1 MIAISASRIS
11 FTSKI
16 KLEISKLSCI
26 LKKYTVQQLFC
37 IVDIMK
43 LLAYWKGLWK
53 KQKRLYFDY
62 ASITP
67 VDKRVS
73 KYMNRV
79 GKLFSANP
87 SSLYKDGVEAKKVL
101 EGAREEISKVL
112 EVHSDEIIFTSG
124 GTESNNL
131 AILGVVNALW
141 SKVERTFSANKSDEV
156 SVTLKPHVVVT
167 TIEHP
172 SVLEAIKVLEKSGVE
187 VTTIP
192 VEPDGIVSPK
202 KIKAAL
208 KAQTVLVTVMYA
220 NNEIG
225 TVQPIHEIAKALR
238 SYKKSLGRDNLGLPY
253 FHTDA
258 CQAPCF
264 LSLRVPSLGVDMMTL
279 DSSKFYGPRSAGVLY
294 VRRGIQVAGQVHG
307 GDQEKGKRAGTED
320 VAKFAGFAQA
330 LLITA
335 HEREVE
341 VLRIATLR
349 DDLLNWML
357 DQIPDLG
364 VNGSLSSRLP
374 NNINVCLPGRDA
386 EFMVLQLD
394 AKGVCVSSV
403 TSCHAQRE
411 DSYSEVISA
420 LGETFSDED
429 VRQKEYYKNCSRS
442 SLRITLGRFTTKRR
456 WRS

>member
-1 MIAISASRIS
+1 M
-11 FTSKI
+11 
-16 KLEISKLSCI
+16 
-26 LKKYTVQQLFC
+26 
-37 IVDIMK
+37 
-43 LLAYWKGLWK
+43 WK
-53 KQKRLYFDY
+53 KRSRLYFDY
-62 ASITP
+62 ASVTP
-67 VDKRVS
+67 VDKRVV
-73 KYMNRV
+73 KLMNRV
-79 GKLFSANP
+79 TKVFSANP
-87 SSLYKDGVEAKKVL
+87 SSLYKDGVEAQKVL
-101 EGAREEISKVL
+101 EGAREEIAKCL

-131 AILGVVNALW
+131 AILGTVNALW

-156 SVTLKPHVVVT
+156 SVTLKPHVVVS

-172 SVLEAIKVLEKSGVE
+172 SVLEAIKTLEKNGVE
-187 VTTIP
+187 VTIVP
-192 VEPDGIVSPK
+192 VEPDGIISPK

-225 TVQPIHEIAKALR
+225 TVQPIHEISKALR
-238 SYKKSLGRDNLGLPY
+238 SYKKSLGRDNLALPY

-258 CQAPCF
+258 CQAVNF

-279 DSSKFYGPRSAGVLY
+279 DSSKFYGPRSSGVLY
-294 VRRGIQVAGQVHG
+294 VRRGIVLAPQVYG

-320 VAKFAGFAQA
+320 VAKFAGFAFS
-330 LLITA
+330 LKISI
-335 HEREVE
+335 EEKEKE

-364 VNGSLSSRLP
+364 VNGSLSARLP
-374 NNINVCLPGRDA
+374 NNINVCLPGKDA

-411 DSYSEVISA
+411 DSYSQVVAA
-420 LGETFSDED
+420 LGETFNNEDENQ
-429 VRQKEYYKNCSRS
+429 REYYKNCSRS
-442 SLRITLGRFTTKRR
+442 SLRITLGRFTTKREVEKLKGVLGKLFT
-456 WRS
+456 SK